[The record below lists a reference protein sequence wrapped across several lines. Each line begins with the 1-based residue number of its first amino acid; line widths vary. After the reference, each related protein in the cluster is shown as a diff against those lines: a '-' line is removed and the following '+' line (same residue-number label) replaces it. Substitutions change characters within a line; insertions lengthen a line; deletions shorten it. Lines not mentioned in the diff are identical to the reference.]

1 MLQYF
6 TKSSLG
12 NRDTM
17 LGVLVIKEL
26 TSAQLFC
33 VVITFHGAPQRFAF
47 VRKNYVCSICIPVS
61 MFEKSSRKYYLRQI
75 SQLFESKHLN
85 IWIDF
90 SEIRNETNA
99 GVIFDISKTYIDD
112 NCCIRFT
119 LWNMKKYMLDN
130 PWTFYKSIIQSSIL
144 KKYCS

>member
-1 MLQYF
+1 
-6 TKSSLG
+6 
-12 NRDTM
+12 
-17 LGVLVIKEL
+17 
-26 TSAQLFC
+26 
-33 VVITFHGAPQRFAF
+33 
-47 VRKNYVCSICIPVS
+47 

-119 LWNMKKYMLDN
+119 L
-130 PWTFYKSIIQSSIL
+130 
-144 KKYCS
+144 